1 MKYFAYKIKNSN
13 DRDCVAYIDTEEY
26 KNQIT
31 NYPVGVEGSCYSC
44 QIDTHIK
51 TGSHI
56 ESIDY
61 SKIETILTEDEYNKL
76 LNPNGT
82 DLTCIMEKLES
93 KENQK
98 FFENVIQEE
107 IEYLKYEFYLSDK
120 DIEEIFMYYSLDYKD
135 RSIISAIYDSVED
148 LAVEIVEEFYNIPD
162 ILKNYI
168 DYNSFGEDELL
179 KNEEYIELSDDR
191 VVRLNC

>member
-13 DRDCVAYIDTEEY
+13 DRDCVAYIDTKKY

-31 NYPVGVEGSCYSC
+31 NYPVGVEGSCYCC
-44 QIDTHIK
+44 QIDTHTK
-51 TGSHI
+51 FTN
-56 ESIDY
+56 Y
-61 SKIETILTEDEYNKL
+61 SELETILTENEYNL
-76 LNPNGT
+76 LLSPNEV

-93 KENQK
+93 EENQV

-107 IEYLKYEFYLSDK
+107 IEYLKDEFYLSDK
-120 DIEEIFMYYSLDYKD
+120 NIEEIFMYYFLDYKD

-168 DYNSFGEDELL
+168 DYNSFGENELL
-179 KNEEYIELSDDR
+179 ENEYIELSDDR
-191 VVRLNC
+191 VVRLSC

>member
-13 DRDCVAYIDTEEY
+13 DRDCVAYIDTTQY

-31 NYPVGVEGSCYSC
+31 NYPVRVEGSCYSC
-44 QIDTHIK
+44 SIDTHTKFI
-51 TGSHI
+51 S
-56 ESIDY
+56 Y
-61 SKIETILTEDEYNKL
+61 SEIETILTENEYNKL

-82 DLTCIMEKLES
+82 DLTYIMNKLES
-93 KENQK
+93 EENQD

-107 IEYLKYEFYLSDK
+107 IEYLKDEFCLSDEN
-120 DIEEIFMYYSLDYKD
+120 IEEIFTYYFLDYKD

-168 DYNSFGEDELL
+168 DYDSFGDNELL
-179 KNEEYIELSDDR
+179 ENEEYIKLSDDR
-191 VVRLNC
+191 IVRLSC